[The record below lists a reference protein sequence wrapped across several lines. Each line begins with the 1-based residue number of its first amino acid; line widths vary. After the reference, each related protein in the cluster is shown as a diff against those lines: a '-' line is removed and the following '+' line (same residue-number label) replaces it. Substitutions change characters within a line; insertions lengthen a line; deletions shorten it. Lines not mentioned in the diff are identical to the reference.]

1 MVEPGIL
8 VGFWRSVGNSHNA
21 FTVESALNE
30 AADLAGRD
38 PLEYRLKLLT
48 DQPRHR
54 KVLDQVAQDAG

>member
-1 MVEPGIL
+1 MVEPGIR

-38 PLEYRLKLLT
+38 PLEYRLALLT